1 MRSTGRFT
9 LNFSVNDRM
18 ISVVCEVRHL
28 GGFGFA
34 DKQRLSTN
42 VSHIKIKLFQGS
54 LRDAFV
60 KQ

>member
-1 MRSTGRFT
+1 MRSTWRFT

-28 GGFGFA
+28 DGFGFA

-42 VSHIKIKLFQGS
+42 VSQIKLFQGS

-60 KQ
+60 